1 MRHGDTRT
9 TPSGDTTRTAAIEF
23 SGSSTRL
30 KGDYKMALGPKKVWT
45 PKEVEAIRQDKKAM
59 TVTQLI
65 EKYQLR
71 RSQIAYAL
79 YYYID
84 TSGSPSEEEGI
95 RGRIK
100 RLFEAGHKK

>member
-1 MRHGDTRT
+1 
-9 TPSGDTTRTAAIEF
+9 
-23 SGSSTRL
+23 
-30 KGDYKMALGPKKVWT
+30 MALGPKKVWT

-71 RSQIAYAL
+71 RAQI
-79 YYYID
+79 
-84 TSGSPSEEEGI
+84 EEGI

>member
-1 MRHGDTRT
+1 
-9 TPSGDTTRTAAIEF
+9 
-23 SGSSTRL
+23 
-30 KGDYKMALGPKKVWT
+30 MALGPKKVWT

-71 RSQIAYAL
+71 KAQICYAL

-84 TSGSPSEEEGI
+84 TSGSPAENEGL